1 MNLRGLIPGFVNR
14 KAPLTAPTSEVP
26 ASFQVEA
33 PAAPAGGGSDIVVT
47 GRSASMASVKL
58 SPMRATPTATQHPA
72 PGGSSVRM
80 YKSAESSRL
89 TTGLPTVA
97 MSPDQISLRTL
108 STLRARSRF
117 EIGNNDI
124 ARRAVSLYDT
134 GVIGL
139 GINLHGQ
146 IVDDNGR
153 PDEEANK
160 AIEQGWR
167 DWCKPGNCELTGMSF
182 WDVARLFELTT
193 ISDGEVLVRLHQGP
207 EHGPWGFRVEL
218 VDPELLEVQDNRSLP
233 NGHYVRMGIEYDN
246 LRRPVAY
253 WITQPDPH
261 QGLLSY
267 GYNGRRS
274 GLRVPAA
281 GMLHRFLREKIGE
294 SRGTPRLA
302 NCLLR
307 LAHLEGAEDAAL
319 VALRIGA
326 AKLAWLKNDGTGA
339 RYMGDDQGPDG
350 FGNDA
355 GVQHR
360 IIDAD
365 IGSMGELPPGW
376 GIAEWSPQYPNN
388 EYAPFQ
394 KRLLQNLSSGMD
406 LPYFE
411 VGNDLEGVNFSSAKI
426 GQMTEHDTFQKHQQY
441 VIDGLCWP
449 LFNIWLESALVTGRL
464 KFPGRN
470 AELPWA
476 KIEKFRNVRFQA
488 RTWEGAD
495 RLKDVTADTL
505 AVESMQTTLTDIIRK
520 RTGRDFLEVLK
531 EREREIAAMNSAGI
545 PQSPALNQQLLAM
558 AASGDQSQGSGN
570 EGRPQ

>member
-1 MNLRGLIPGFVNR
+1 MMNLRGLIPGLSNR
-14 KAPLTAPTSEVP
+14 QESGPPP
-26 ASFQVEA
+26 A
-33 PAAPAGGGSDIVVT
+33 PAAVSETAVAAVEQAPDIVVT

-58 SPMRATPTATQHPA
+58 NPMRNLPAPVHHPA
-72 PGGSSVRM
+72 PGGTAVRI
-80 YKSAESSRL
+80 YKAAESTRL
-89 TTGLPTVA
+89 TNGLPTIS

-108 STLRARSRF
+108 RQLRARSRF

-146 IVDDNGR
+146 IVDDNGQ

-167 DWCKPGNCELTGMSF
+167 DWCKPGNCEITGMSF
-182 WDVARLFELTT
+182 WNVTRLFELTT

-207 EHGPWGFRVEL
+207 EYGPWGFQVEM
-218 VDPELLEVQDNRSLP
+218 VDPELLEVEDNRTLP
-233 NGHYVRMGIEYDN
+233 NGHYVRMGVEYDN
-246 LRRPVAY
+246 MRRAVAY

-267 GYNGRRS
+267 GYTGRRS

-281 GMLHRFLREKIGE
+281 GMLHRFVREKIGE
-294 SRGTPRLA
+294 TRGTPRLA

-319 VALRIGA
+319 VAMRIGA
-326 AKLAWLKNDGTGA
+326 EKLGWLKNDGTGA

-350 FGNDA
+350 IGNEA
-355 GVQHR
+355 GPAHR

-365 IGSMGELPPGW
+365 IGSLGELPPGW
-376 GIAEWSPQYPNN
+376 SLEKWEPQYPNN

-394 KRLLQNLSSGMD
+394 KRLLQNLGSGMD

-411 VGNDLEGVNFSSAKI
+411 LGNDLEGVNFSSAKI

-441 VIDGLCWP
+441 VIEGLCWP
-449 LFNIWLESALVTGRL
+449 LFNIWLESALIMGRL
-464 KFPGRN
+464 RVPGRN
-470 AELPWA
+470 GELPWS

-505 AVESMQTTLTDIIRK
+505 AIESMQTTLTDIIRK

-531 EREREIAAMNSAGI
+531 ERQREIAAMNQAGI

-558 AASGDQSQGSGN
+558 LASGDQSQGSGN
-570 EGRPQ
+570 AGSPQ